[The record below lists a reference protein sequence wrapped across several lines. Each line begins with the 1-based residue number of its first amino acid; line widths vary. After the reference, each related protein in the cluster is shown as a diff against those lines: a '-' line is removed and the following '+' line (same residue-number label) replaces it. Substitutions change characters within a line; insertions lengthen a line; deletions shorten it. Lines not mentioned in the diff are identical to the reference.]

1 MQVTSVEM
9 ERGCLSSFPRHTL
22 SLSEQA
28 LYTATPTHAEH
39 ARASLAFSANPST
52 PVLPSPS
59 CRTQIAPVLALSRVS
74 HTRTSHTSRTSR
86 TARTLGLGTQGAPD
100 TPVRPA
106 SIQLRS
112 ALVPAQPFCHS
123 SIKAGVWFSSISNNS
138 LSILVNGRAV

>member
-1 MQVTSVEM
+1 MQVTSVGM

-39 ARASLAFSANPST
+39 ARASLAFFANPST

-74 HTRTSHTSRTSR
+74 HTRTSHTSRT
-86 TARTLGLGTQGAPD
+86 ARILGLGTQGAPD

-123 SIKAGVWFSSISNNS
+123 SIKAGVWFSSISNYS
-138 LSILVNGRAV
+138 LSILVNGRVV